1 MNRTILVM
9 DDDRIVR
16 RFLCEALGIEGYE
29 VLAASS
35 LETAMPMFNRQD
47 KAVDL
52 LIVDVMMQSLNGAP
66 AATVL
71 KQQGL
76 ALPVLYMSGFDR
88 DSLLA
93 RQALD
98 RDAAFLQKP
107 FTVRDLILKVSDL
120 MPAQDETAG

>member
-29 VLAASS
+29 VLAAAS
-35 LETAMPMFNRQD
+35 LETAMAMLSRQD

-52 LIVDVMMQSLNGAP
+52 VIMDVMAPSLTGSP
-66 AATVL
+66 VAAAL
-71 KQQGL
+71 KEQG
-76 ALPVLYMSGFDR
+76 LPVLYLSGFDR

-93 RQALD
+93 ERKLD

-120 MPAQDETAG
+120 MPVKDETAG